1 MVRITP
7 SAVGRVR
14 VRCWHWAVLGL
25 RGTPLSW
32 CFWEVL
38 GGFSGGFGRGDA
50 GSANATGGG
59 SRKGSVLIALW
70 GVADGGFS
78 IGMKLARVGESL
90 YTLLL
95 LPGEGAVGIL
105 GSPCCLLAPGCSS
118 GRSMELCCAP
128 CTAPCPES
136 ALGSSCSPLLTA
148 PCAHPHASVS
158 PRCHP
163 LPTDRRQPNAAP
175 KLLAD
180 RRAIISNLIT
190 VFNEVELVPGNFWS
204 S

>member
-1 MVRITP
+1 M
-7 SAVGRVR
+7 R
-14 VRCWHWAVLGL
+14 VRCWHWTVLGL
-25 RGTPLSW
+25 CGTPLSW

-38 GGFSGGFGRGDA
+38 GGFSGGFGRGDVV
-50 GSANATGGG
+50 SANAIGGS

-70 GVADGGFS
+70 GAAVGGFS
-78 IGMKLARVGESL
+78 IGMKFARVGEPL

-95 LPGEGAVGIL
+95 LSGEGAVGVL

-118 GRSMELCCAP
+118 GRSMGLSCAS

-136 ALGSSCSPLLTA
+136 TLGSSCSPLLTGLH
-148 PCAHPHASVS
+148 PCASVS

-180 RRAIISNLIT
+180 CRAISDDLIT
-190 VFNEVELVPGNFWS
+190 VFNEVEQVPGNFGVLNYPLCNC
-204 S
+204 